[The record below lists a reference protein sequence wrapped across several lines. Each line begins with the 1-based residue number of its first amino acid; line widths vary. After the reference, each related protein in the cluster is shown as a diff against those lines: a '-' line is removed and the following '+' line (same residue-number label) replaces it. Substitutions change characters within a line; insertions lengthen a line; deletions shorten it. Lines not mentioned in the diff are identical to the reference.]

1 MIQVDNLG
9 KKFGIRQ
16 QSKGQPTTEKEV
28 WAIRQLSFTLP
39 KGKALGLIGPN
50 GAGKSTLLKIL
61 AGIYL
66 PTCGQAILSGQSGA
80 VLDIGSGFHPDLT
93 GRENIKFAG
102 RLAGL
107 TKEQL
112 EAALPEIIAFSE
124 LEEHL
129 DTPVKYYSSGMFL
142 RLAFSTLIHTECEIL
157 LFDEVLAVGDSAF
170 QEKCFQKIQSLK
182 QDGRTMIMASHE
194 PAKLAQFCD
203 EVMVMANGACQ
214 FLGPA
219 QKALSFY
226 SKHFALSST
235 PQPRDSRYLEQLTYE
250 GATVIGELPN
260 EEIAVTFTV
269 KLKVKSHPLTVAIA
283 LTDSLNQLLFSG
295 HQPLVME
302 NVNANESME
311 VQWSFPKSHLNEGLF
326 WVNFY
331 LFEEQNIVEQLP
343 KVGQLEIP
351 PYQDPKRNIEGGF
364 HAIHIDSQIQVSY
377 E

>member
-142 RLAFSTLIHTECEIL
+142 RLAFSTLIHTE
-157 LFDEVLAVGDSAF
+157 
-170 QEKCFQKIQSLK
+170 
-182 QDGRTMIMASHE
+182 
-194 PAKLAQFCD
+194 
-203 EVMVMANGACQ
+203 
-214 FLGPA
+214 
-219 QKALSFY
+219 
-226 SKHFALSST
+226 
-235 PQPRDSRYLEQLTYE
+235 
-250 GATVIGELPN
+250 
-260 EEIAVTFTV
+260 
-269 KLKVKSHPLTVAIA
+269 
-283 LTDSLNQLLFSG
+283 
-295 HQPLVME
+295 
-302 NVNANESME
+302 
-311 VQWSFPKSHLNEGLF
+311 
-326 WVNFY
+326 
-331 LFEEQNIVEQLP
+331 
-343 KVGQLEIP
+343 
-351 PYQDPKRNIEGGF
+351 
-364 HAIHIDSQIQVSY
+364 
-377 E
+377 